1 MQNPV
6 ERDSQ
11 KRRKPYVKPT
21 LMKVQLKPEEA
32 ILGACKKTAAFGPG
46 AAACTSGVACQ
57 VISS

>member
-6 ERDSQ
+6 ERDLQ
-11 KRRKPYVKPT
+11 KRRKPYMKPT

-32 ILGACKKTAAFGPG
+32 ILGACKKTGLGPAASGCF
-46 AAACTSGVACQ
+46 SGVACR